1 MAQLMGNE
9 RVDDIP
15 LLLNQ
20 IKKVNLI
27 ELVDKHFQS
36 HGNWQGI
43 SIGKVVAGW
52 LSYIVSEGDHRLNQV
67 EPWAESIQET
77 LKINLDPEV
86 ERLDFSDDHL
96 GRVLD
101 QLSKDEE
108 WDGFEGELTGHT
120 VRVYALRPS
129 RVHLDS
135 TTAMGHRGVTAEGLF
150 QFGHSKDYRPD
161 LPQIKI
167 SQSALDPLGMPVST
181 TVVSGNRADDPTYVP
196 EIKKVQQY
204 VQATGLLYVGD
215 SKMSAL
221 ATRCYVAQSDNHY
234 LCPLPEVQVS
244 KKDLAELLAPVL
256 RGEIRLGQVSSP
268 KVNLIE
274 DSESSESLSESPS
287 PDWIAEG
294 FSVMKEQTC
303 RPESGANTWQEKWWV
318 VHSFKQGER
327 QQRNLDQRIEKATA
341 ALVALNE
348 SGRGHKR
355 LSVDETIAAAR
366 QILKRYKVESLL
378 QVDYDETTQ
387 TIHKRAYGDSPART
401 ISETS
406 VTVKPCLDSEAYKQ
420 TAALMGWRVYATNDL
435 DLSLQEAVYGY
446 RNEYLIERCFGRY
459 KGKSLGL
466 TPIYLASDDRVK
478 GLIRLLSL
486 GLRILCLLEFSVRSA
501 LEPDQQQLPGLYAG
515 NPKRATARPT
525 AELLLRAFRGITL
538 TIMEIN
544 GVIQRFL
551 SPLSELQQRILRLL
565 GCSDEI
571 YLALTG

>member
-15 LLLNQ
+15 VLLNQ
-20 IKKVNLI
+20 IKKINLI
-27 ELVDKHFQS
+27 ELVNQHFQC

-43 SIGKVVAGW
+43 SLGSVVAGW

-77 LKINLDPEV
+77 LKIGLDPEV
-86 ERLDFSDDHL
+86 SRLDFSDDHL

-101 QLSKDEE
+101 QLSDDEQ
-108 WDGFEGELTGHT
+108 WDGFEGELTGNT
-120 VRVYALRPS
+120 VRVYEMQPS
-129 RVHLDS
+129 CIRLDS
-135 TTAMGHRGVTAEGLF
+135 TTGVGHRAVTEGGLF

-161 LPQIKI
+161 LPQLKI
-167 SQSALDPLGMPVST
+167 SQSCLDPLGLPVST
-181 TVVSGNRADDPTYVP
+181 TVVGGNRADDPLYVP
-196 EIKKVQQY
+196 EIKKVQRY
-204 VQATGLLYVGD
+204 VQPSGLLYVGD

-221 ATRCYVAQSDNHY
+221 DTRRYIAQSDNHY

-244 KKDLAELLAPVL
+244 KTDLGELLAPVF
-256 RGEIRLGQVSSP
+256 RGEITLSQVASP
-268 KVNLIE
+268 KVNLAE
-274 DSESSESLSESPS
+274 TPDSSDSSVPSSE
-287 PDWIAEG
+287 WIAEG
-294 FSVMKEQTC
+294 FSVTRDQS
-303 RPESGANTWQEKWWV
+303 SGAESEAFAWQEQWLV
-318 VHSFKQGER
+318 VHSFKQAQR
-327 QQRNLDQRIEKATA
+327 QQKHLDERIEKATA
-341 ALVALNE
+341 ALGALNE

-355 LSVDETIAAAR
+355 LSVDETVAAAQ
-366 QILKRYKVESLL
+366 QILKRYKMESLL
-378 QVDYDETTQ
+378 QVEYDKTTQ
-387 TIHKRAYGDSPART
+387 TIHKRAYGDKPART
-401 ISETS
+401 VSETT
-406 VTVKPCLDSEAYKQ
+406 VTVKSCLDSEAYQQ
-420 TAALMGWRVYATNDL
+420 TVQLLGWRVYATNDL

-446 RNEYLIERCFGRY
+446 RNEYLIERCFDRY

-486 GLRILCLLEFSVRSA
+486 GLRILCLLEFSVRCA

-515 NPKRATARPT
+515 NPKRATTRPT

-551 SPLSELQQRILRLL
+551 SPLSELQQRILKLL
-565 GCSDEI
+565 GCCDAI